1 MEKKT
6 PEACW
11 CCGKRIVKGRPIF
24 ILRGT
29 IIRCCSL
36 ACLAYASLNIDE
48 ETSTGYIEE
57 EEDEDGNKNN

>member
-6 PEACW
+6 PETCLVLWKAH
-11 CCGKRIVKGRPIF
+11 RQRSTDF
-24 ILRGT
+24 IQRGT

-36 ACLAYASLNIDE
+36 ACLAYASLNIDK

-57 EEDEDGNKNN
+57 EEDEDE

>member
-6 PEACW
+6 PETCW
-11 CCGKRIVKGRPIF
+11 CCGKRIVKGRSIF

-29 IIRCCSL
+29 IIRCCSP